1 MLRSNDMMPP
11 RCSSSSL
18 KSYERVQGAEA
29 APLGCHHQPHFAILL
44 HATRTLLS
52 IIARLFSSLFLILD
66 VYIMNNNPKRFLL
79 RILTRTVDEHL
90 ASRHLAF
97 FALNFYCMALEQRRS
112 TESTRFEPWKSAGPH
127 QALLPCYTNDE
138 GPHFSL

>member
-1 MLRSNDMMPP
+1 MADDDTPGGQPLLPAPFHISSDSTNYVEEASYPSIVASNDVFFV
-11 RCSSSSL
+11 R
-18 KSYERVQGAEA
+18 
-29 APLGCHHQPHFAILL
+29 
-44 HATRTLLS
+44 LS
-52 IIARLFSSLFLILD
+52 QDFSQAFLILD

-112 TESTRFEPWKSAGPH
+112 TESTRFESWKSAGP
-127 QALLPCYTNDE
+127 QALLPCYMMNNDE